1 MIQDNSYSMAV
12 DSKALVGKAPFN
24 IKPLMAAY
32 MTCTMAITAFV
43 SLIEP
48 LARSLCLVP
57 G

>member
-1 MIQDNSYSMAV
+1 MIQDNSNSMAV

-24 IKPLMAAY
+24 IKPRMAAY